1 MTSPL
6 VFRTLGELEWRFGN
20 FQMETSL
27 QKSSCLKI
35 EIPKCRL
42 LRAATWMVM
51 GMGVIAA
58 IALEVGSVPAV
69 GS

>member
-1 MTSPL
+1 
-6 VFRTLGELEWRFGN
+6 
-20 FQMETSL
+20 METSL